1 MSKFTI
7 KEIMEKLTPDSPVI
21 YARVAIPE
29 DALIERIHSYDD
41 FYDYLDDAICDSY
54 LPKVDSSYTFIG
66 TEYVGQLLLLYDV
79 EIELDYDEFIENN
92 NY

>member
-1 MSKFTI
+1 MSKFSI
-7 KEIMEKLTPDSPVI
+7 DEIMERIKPDDPTI
-21 YARVAIPE
+21 YARIAIPE

-79 EIELDYDEFIENN
+79 EIELDYDEFMEN
-92 NY
+92 YKY